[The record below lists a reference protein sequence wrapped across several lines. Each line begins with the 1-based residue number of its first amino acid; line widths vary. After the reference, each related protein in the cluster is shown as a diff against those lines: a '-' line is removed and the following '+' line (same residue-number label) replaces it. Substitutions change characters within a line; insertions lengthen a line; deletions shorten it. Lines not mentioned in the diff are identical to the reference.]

1 MIPIISVSERNTFG
15 ATILLNVGG
24 TIHQVVVVVVI
35 VVIVIVIHQVAWD
48 TIDKF
53 PRSRL
58 HKLRY
63 AVSEGK

>member
-24 TIHQVVVVVVI
+24 TIHQVVVVVV